1 MLLFSNIES
10 QAKLPFPSDFFPS
23 HQTSQ
28 DTSNVSVDKATVS
41 FPYKVTGFHH
51 SYRLPLQLLNT
62 AEWYCTRQFPSGYT
76 WKEQFSLVCYL
87 IITVQNNS
95 NPNFEISCNCQNIL
109 HLKITVTKNRER
121 ERELLFPPNFSSI
134 KTIYYMGSLNKPIYY
149 SYNQFESHSHKPEL

>member
-1 MLLFSNIES
+1 MICTISWREGTKVRIWARPKKKGQERIICFCFPTES

-121 ERELLFPPNFSSI
+121 ERERAFVSP
-134 KTIYYMGSLNKPIYY
+134 
-149 SYNQFESHSHKPEL
+149 QFF